1 MLDDMDEL
9 VHVKFEVIMAEMLVK
24 IYTELYNRYAVMDQY
39 QLVIYAALNKLLYVT
54 LHASLLFWRKLTDK
68 LIK

>member
-39 QLVIYAALNKLLYVT
+39 QLVIYAALNKLLYGT
-54 LHASLLFWRKLTDK
+54 LHASLLFWRKLTDR